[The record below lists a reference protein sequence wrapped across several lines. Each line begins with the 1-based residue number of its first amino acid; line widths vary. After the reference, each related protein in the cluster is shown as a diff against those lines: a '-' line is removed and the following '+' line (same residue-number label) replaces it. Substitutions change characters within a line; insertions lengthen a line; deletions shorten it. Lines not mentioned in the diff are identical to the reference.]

1 MSESIKKLSMLILA
15 APVFLTIWT
24 DFSVSFDRTTD
35 MGFINIY
42 GSIPI
47 GIIIFGII
55 NIKSVY
61 SNLLK
66 HKAIILYLIAVS
78 LINYTTTTLHF
89 RVLIE
94 RINLILFFVVV
105 DSILDVG
112 INSFKNSNKI
122 KIVSYYF
129 IIAIVFIVLWLF
141 NGDFFNAKGG
151 TIFQGIHSYNFSQY
165 GSFLI
170 FYLFIISGY
179 ILFKN
184 TRVFFIFLISSLII
198 ATALIY
204 LSFSRLIV
212 IVFIIIFFVIAF
224 SRILKFIKIQDK
236 VSILIILLLNI
247 TYFIILFLSD
257 GFGNYDHIR
266 VILVEEVVQNIS
278 FLNIL
283 FPELF
288 YEKIYL
294 YSSHNQIL
302 EIYRTS
308 GVIGVVYF
316 IYFLLN
322 KLKFIKTFDYQILS
336 IYLFTVI
343 SLVVLPFTHPFGYII
358 LGLSLL
364 MIYLYERN

>member
-1 MSESIKKLSMLILA
+1 MSESIKKLSLLLLA
-15 APVFLTIWT
+15 TPVFFTIWR
-24 DFSVSFDRTTD
+24 DYSVSFDRTTD

-61 SNLLK
+61 SSLFK
-66 HKAIILYLIAVS
+66 YKALIFYLIAVS
-78 LINYTTTTLHF
+78 ILNYITTTLHF

-94 RINLILFFVVV
+94 RVNLILLFVLV

-112 INSFKNSNKI
+112 INSFKNSNKK

-129 IIAIVFIVLWLF
+129 IIAIVFIALWLF
-141 NGDFFNAKGG
+141 NGDFLKGKGG
-151 TIFQGIHSYNFSQY
+151 VIFQGIHSYNFEQY

-170 FYLFIISGY
+170 FYLFLISGY

-184 TRVFFIFLISSLII
+184 NRQLYIFLFPSLII
-198 ATALIY
+198 ASALVY

-212 IVFIIIFFVIAF
+212 VVFTITIFVIAF
-224 SRILKFIKIQDK
+224 RRIFKSIQIQDI

-247 TYFIILFLSD
+247 TYFIILFLSN
-257 GFGNYDHIR
+257 GFGSYDLER
-266 VILVEEVVQNIS
+266 VIIIEEIVKNIS
-278 FLNIL
+278 FFNIL

-294 YSSHNQIL
+294 YSAHNQIL
-302 EIYRTS
+302 EIYRIS
-308 GVIGVVYF
+308 GLIGVVYF
-316 IYFLLN
+316 INFLVN
-322 KLKFIKTFDYQILS
+322 KLKFIKTFEHQILS
-336 IYLFTVI
+336 IYLFIII
-343 SLVVLPFTHPFGYII
+343 SLVVLPFTHPFGYVIF
-358 LGLSLL
+358 GLSLL
-364 MIYLYERN
+364 IIHLYERN